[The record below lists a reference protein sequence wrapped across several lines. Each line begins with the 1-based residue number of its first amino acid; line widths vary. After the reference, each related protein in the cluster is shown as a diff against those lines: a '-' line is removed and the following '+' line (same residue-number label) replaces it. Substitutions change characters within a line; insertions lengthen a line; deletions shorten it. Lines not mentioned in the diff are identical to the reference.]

1 MITISQL
8 TEVTSS
14 SVSELNTLM
23 RELRTEQSGD
33 AIGSTADMELLLN
46 DKNIIVM
53 TVKDDEKIVGVATLY
68 IVPKIGKIVAYIEDV
83 VVSSAYRG
91 QGLGEKLV
99 REVIETAKSR
109 NVKSVGL
116 TSRPIREAANKLYQK
131 IGFIRKETNV
141 YKLAL

>member
-8 TEVTSS
+8 TEATANSIA
-14 SVSELNTLM
+14 ELNTLM

-33 AIGSTADMELLLN
+33 AINSVDDMTLLLS
-46 DKNIIVM
+46 DKNIVVM

-68 IVPKIGKIVAYIEDV
+68 IVPKIGKTVAYIEDV

-99 REVIETAKSR
+99 RKVIETARSR
-109 NVKSVGL
+109 HVKSVGL
-116 TSRPIREAANKLYQK
+116 TSRPAREAANKLYQK
-131 IGFIRKETNV
+131 IGFNRKETNV

>member
-8 TEVTSS
+8 TQVTTD
-14 SVSELNTLM
+14 SVAELNTLM
-23 RELRTEQSGD
+23 RELRVDQSDD
-33 AIGSTADMELLLN
+33 AIESVADMELLLN
-46 DKNIIVM
+46 DKNIVVM
-53 TVKDDEKIVGVATLY
+53 TAKDDEKIVGVATLY
-68 IVPKIGKIVAYIEDV
+68 IVPKIGKTVAYIEDV

-109 NVKSVGL
+109 NVKSIGL
-116 TSRPIREAANKLYQK
+116 TSRPAREAANKLYQK